1 MPLKFSVLSER
12 RVYSPYGMNGGQ
24 DGSVGKNYW
33 IRKNDDGGE
42 QWISLGGKAVVNLRT
57 GDRMQINTPGECIVP
72 STKSYTEASVRWWWM
87 GKAVAEKYRVRLK
100 AEAEDLR

>member
-1 MPLKFSVLSER
+1 MPLKFSILSER
-12 RVYSPYGMNGGQ
+12 RAYSPYGMDGGQ

-33 IRKNDDGGE
+33 IRKSDDGIE

-57 GDRMQINTPGECIVP
+57 GDRMQINTPGECIVL
-72 STKSYTEASVRWWWM
+72 SSKLYTETSVRWWWM
-87 GKAVAEKYRVRLK
+87 GKAVAERHRVRLK

>member
-1 MPLKFSVLSER
+1 
-12 RVYSPYGMNGGQ
+12 VYSPYGMNGGQ

-33 IRKNDDGGE
+33 IRKNDDGSE

-72 STKSYTEASVRWWWM
+72 RSKSYTKTSLRWWWM
-87 GKAVAEKYRVRLK
+87 GKAVAERH
-100 AEAEDLR
+100 